1 MAVSSKEPP
10 AFSTSTAGVSNSV
23 QVADPSENSTKA
35 RLSNSQSPSKNR
47 NEEVNRKHDAAGWRN
62 FLVAMFAL
70 ALAFGLAI
78 YSGAAAETGARWTAG
93 ITALAALALAGWV
106 AVTIVPAL
114 ARRTPLRWLG
124 YQVSYRVTREGVV
137 YLAGIF
143 VVALAA
149 LNTGNNLLFLVLGCM
164 LAGIV
169 LSGILSRITLSGIEL
184 HLELPEHVFA
194 GEPAP
199 AVVELTNLKR
209 TLPSFALRVMGQKI
223 EDNARAV
230 EGKRSKLGAA
240 LLDRPVYFPYLPR
253 GQSVRNRVE
262 LLFPHR
268 GVYRQE
274 TLALRSRFPF
284 GFLEKTRKL
293 PARAEISVYPSIEP
307 TETFYEILP
316 LLSGELESYQRGRGH
331 DLYAIR
337 DFVSTDGAR
346 FVDWKASAKAGS
358 MKVREFAREDE
369 RRVLIALDPFVPA
382 LSDSV
387 DKQEIARAADRFER
401 AVTFCACLA
410 WHFHE
415 IESVIGFRTADG
427 EVPLSPAAENVY
439 DILQQLAAIQPR
451 QPESHSNFLK
461 DLARETQVFKIV
473 LTSQPRG
480 SIPTALW
487 NSAYMVYIDSL

>member
-1 MAVSSKEPP
+1 MAVLSKEPP
-10 AFSTSTAGVSNSV
+10 TS
-23 QVADPSENSTKA
+23 
-35 RLSNSQSPSKNR
+35 
-47 NEEVNRKHDAAGWRN
+47 VNRFQKVPNGHLTALRSSSKTKDAGEAAEKSDAAGWRN

-78 YSGAAAETGARWTAG
+78 YSGAAAQTGARWVAG
-93 ITALAALALAGWV
+93 ITALSALVLAGWV
-106 AVTIVPAL
+106 AITIVPTL
-114 ARRTPLRWLG
+114 ARRSTLRWLT
-124 YQVSYRVTREGVV
+124 YHVSYRVTREGIV

-143 VVALAA
+143 IVLLAA

-169 LSGILSRITLSGIEL
+169 LSGILSRITLRGVEL

-209 TLPSFALRVMGQKI
+209 IFPSFALRVMGQKI
-223 EDNARAV
+223 GDKSRAS
-230 EGKRSKLGAA
+230 ESKNSKIGAA

-253 GQSVRNRVE
+253 GQAVRNRVE
-262 LLFPHR
+262 LLFPKR

-337 DFVSTDGAR
+337 EFVSTDGAR
-346 FVDWKASAKAGS
+346 FVDWKASAKSGS
-358 MKVREFAREDE
+358 MKVKEFAREDE
-369 RRVLIALDPFVPA
+369 RRVLIAFDPFVVA
-382 LSDSV
+382 SDDRSAESDPV
-387 DKQEIARAADRFER
+387 RAAETFER
-401 AVTFCACLA
+401 AVSFCACLA
-410 WHFHE
+410 WHFRE
-415 IESVIGFRTADG
+415 LESVIGFRTAG
-427 EVPLSPAAENVY
+427 GQVPLGPAAENIY
-439 DILQQLAAIQPR
+439 DVLQQLAAIQP
-451 QPESHSNFLK
+451 QAPEPGHNFLN

-480 SIPTALW
+480 SFPTALW
-487 NSAYMVYIDSL
+487 NSAYMVFFDSL

>member
-1 MAVSSKEPP
+1 MAVSLQEPP
-10 AFSTSTAGVSNSV
+10 VSSSDLTPQNTLLNKSSDATV
-23 QVADPSENSTKA
+23 QPDV
-35 RLSNSQSPSKNR
+35 
-47 NEEVNRKHDAAGWRN
+47 AGWRN

-78 YSGAAAETGARWTAG
+78 YSGAAAQTGARWTAAIAALSALG
-93 ITALAALALAGWV
+93 LAAWV
-106 AVTIVPAL
+106 AIAIVPSL
-114 ARRTPLRWLG
+114 ARRTTLRWFR
-124 YQVSYRVTREGVV
+124 YHISYRVTREGIV

-143 VVALAA
+143 VVMLAA

-164 LAGIV
+164 LAGIL

-184 HLELPEHVFA
+184 NLELPEHVFA
-194 GEPAP
+194 NEAAP
-199 AVVELTNLKR
+199 AIVELINLKR
-209 TLPSFALRVMGQKI
+209 TLPSFALRVVGEKI
-223 EDNARAV
+223 KGNPGASEIKGTNA
-230 EGKRSKLGAA
+230 GAA

-253 GQSVRNRVE
+253 GQAVRNRVE
-262 LLFPHR
+262 LLFSKR
-268 GVYRQE
+268 GLYRQE

-293 PARAEISVYPSIEP
+293 PAQAEISVYPSVQP

-346 FVDWKASAKAGS
+346 FVDWKASAKSGA

-369 RRVLIALDPFVPA
+369 RRVLLAFDPFVISPRESA
-382 LSDSV
+382 GTKDPELG
-387 DKQEIARAADRFER
+387 AAEFER
-401 AVTFCACLA
+401 AVSFCACLA
-410 WHFHE
+410 WHFRE
-415 IESVIGFRTADG
+415 IESVIGFRTAGVDVSLG
-427 EVPLSPAAENVY
+427 PASENIY

-451 QPESHSNFLK
+451 ECESSKSFLSE
-461 DLARETQVFKIV
+461 LARETQVFKIV

-487 NSAYMVYIDSL
+487 NSAYMVFFDSL